1 RFARG
6 LGYLFQILR
15 WFYDG
20 GLAPPALPR
29 RRISFTEE
37 CQIALRAVPVS
48 FGRPGESRRLRARRL
63 GDAMEMTGVD
73 TDVFSGLIYHRPSSG
88 VAASVCGFS
97 SHPDLGTFHD
107 KSSSIADLGLIE
119 EMGLPEDLA
128 SMEVMLPPVESGGSD
143 DEVVRSVER
152 SRALAPG
159 HVKVCPPS
167 SSDYRLVLGSTPE
180 VDADGVEMLGVSVAV
195 DDGAVAGEVC
205 DGGLGIGVCQ
215 AAECLEVV
223 DARAGDREVGIDA
236 GRPTT
241 GAVVSPFQLSLLAMG
256 SPSSL
261 IGVVS
266 ASGVGEGGSVRE
278 EGRAPT
284 VAKKAL
290 RPQPTDATAS
300 SATGGVLANE

>member
-1 RFARG
+1 MR
-6 LGYLFQILR
+6 
-15 WFYDG
+15 
-20 GLAPPALPR
+20 
-29 RRISFTEE
+29 
-37 CQIALRAVPVS
+37 
-48 FGRPGESRRLRARRL
+48 
-63 GDAMEMTGVD
+63 
-73 TDVFSGLIYHRPSSG
+73 
-88 VAASVCGFS
+88 GFS

-119 EMGLPEDLA
+119 EM
-128 SMEVMLPPVESGGSD
+128 
-143 DEVVRSVER
+143 
-152 SRALAPG
+152 
-159 HVKVCPPS
+159 
-167 SSDYRLVLGSTPE
+167 
-180 VDADGVEMLGVSVAV
+180 VAV

-223 DARAGDREVGIDA
+223 DAEVEAVRWGLIV

-278 EGRAPT
+278 EGRAQT
-284 VAKKAL
+284 VA
-290 RPQPTDATAS
+290 RRH
-300 SATGGVLANE
+300 